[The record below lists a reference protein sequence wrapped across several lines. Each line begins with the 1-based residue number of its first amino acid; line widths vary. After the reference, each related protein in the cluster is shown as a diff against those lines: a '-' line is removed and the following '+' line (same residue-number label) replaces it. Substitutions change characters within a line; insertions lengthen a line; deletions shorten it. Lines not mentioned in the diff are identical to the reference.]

1 MTSNTKR
8 LLLAELVLIV
18 AGVFVFRGLWML
30 LDSLAVMHHPV
41 ALWVSLIAGLGA
53 SVWALHGLLRESGK

>member
-1 MTSNTKR
+1 MTSKTKR

-30 LDSLAVMHHPV
+30 LDSFAVMHHPA
-41 ALWVSLIAGLGA
+41 ALWASLIAGTVA
-53 SVWALHGLLRESGK
+53 SLWALHVLLSESGK